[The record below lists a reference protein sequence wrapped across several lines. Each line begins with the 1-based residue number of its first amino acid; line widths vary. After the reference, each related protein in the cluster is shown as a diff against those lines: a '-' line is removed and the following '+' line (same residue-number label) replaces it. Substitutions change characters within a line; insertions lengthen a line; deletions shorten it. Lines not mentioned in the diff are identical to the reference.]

1 MTRFLKHLRS
11 LAATVLTGGLALI
24 IAGSSAQTTPTNAT
38 VDLSLGPIATS
49 AQAVNIAL
57 ALSVEFPTVGAAY
70 RTPDY
75 SHTTVYLGYFD
86 ATGCYAYKDG
96 SAGAPIGGQYF
107 YRTGNVDASGYCD
120 NASSGAGKYSGNLL
134 NYVTAS
140 SIDLLRYALTGGNRV
155 VDTADT
161 TILER
166 AYLRNV
172 WNLHNSNFP
181 SKRIPAALVGKVTPA
196 MTKPTGEA
204 VTGDV
209 IAGGCWDRVY
219 FGTSSTSVG
228 CANAET
234 TTSGN
239 LNPRAPGGSIQTGRV
254 PVGTPIP
261 STAIGAVPTT
271 VTWEVSNP
279 LVTSTVAPTNGGP
292 TNDTFTYYVAIPGE
306 TLTPAPTG
314 SGLSNATVSL
324 SYTPVTVAP
333 TTATAPVPTSTYP
346 TVGAEP
352 NRSVLG
358 YTTATLA
365 IGIIDTNAIPDTATT
380 TSEPLVITNNNTTRG
395 YKVCAFGTEPNP
407 TRIGGRTQSGSVTN
421 SGVDQAWC
429 TANFPGSTQTTLGT
443 ILDWKANQSKSI
455 TFNRNIRRTAYY
467 QAYTVNK
474 YVQNWE
480 ARTGWNVY
488 QQWQYYTYYPTE
500 APAPMYARVRVC
512 DSIEA
517 TLRDDLCVRYPQ
529 GNYKPIG
536 EIQRY
541 AKGVRVA
548 AFGYLKDDAI
558 TAYGGVLRAP
568 MKYPGPTYTDP
579 KGVPQTNDQTE
590 WDSETG
596 IFKVDPMSAATGAP
610 SYAMSGVI
618 NYLNKFGTANTA
630 AKGYYKTYD
639 PVGELYYEALRYFQG
654 LPPSAQAIAPYNSN
668 PDSADGF
675 PVYTSVP
682 TSTTSTTS
690 PAPNGWADPLQNACE
705 RRNFILAIG
714 DVNTHVDKQ
723 LPGHMSPNGV
733 NNTGNGDTA
742 RAAEPL
748 KGSAG
753 DTFNAVDWTKVL
765 AGFETN
771 TASVL
776 CGRWGHNP
784 EHTGQ
789 PQPLRQQQQPVD
801 QMHRRHLRGLL
812 LGRRGLLGQHP
823 ADPQGQRRGRPE
835 HEGHPRQDLHG

>member
-49 AQAVNIAL
+49 AQAVNVAL

-86 ATGCYAYKDG
+86 ATGCYAYKDN

-134 NYVTAS
+134 NYVTTS

-166 AYLRNV
+166 AYLYNN
-172 WNLHNSNFP
+172 WNLHNGTYFP
-181 SKRIPAALVGKVTPA
+181 AKRIPAALVGKVTPA

-239 LNPRAPGGSIQTGRV
+239 LNPRAPGGTIQTGRV
-254 PVGTPIP
+254 PFGTPIP
-261 STAIGAVPTT
+261 PTAIGAVPTT
-271 VTWEVSNP
+271 VSWEVSNP

-314 SGLSNATVSL
+314 SGLSNNTVSL

-380 TSEPLVITNNNTTRG
+380 TSEPLVITNNSTTRG
-395 YKVCAFGTEPNP
+395 YKVCAFGTAPNP
-407 TRIGGRTQSGSVTN
+407 TRIGGRTQNGSVTS
-421 SGVDQAWC
+421 SGVDQSWC
-429 TANFPGSTQTTLGT
+429 NTNFPGSTQMTLQT
-443 ILDWKANQSKSI
+443 ALNWKSGVAASK
-455 TFNRNIRRTAYY
+455 TFNRNIGRTAYY

-488 QQWQYYTYYPTE
+488 QQWQYYTYYPHGGPGPDVRQG
-500 APAPMYARVRVC
+500 AGLRLDRRHPARRLVRALSQRQIQAHRRDPALCQGRARGR
-512 DSIEA
+512 
-517 TLRDDLCVRYPQ
+517 LWLPQ
-529 GNYKPIG
+529 G
-536 EIQRY
+536 RFRFRLRR
-541 AKGVRVA
+541 RVA
-548 AFGYLKDDAI
+548 GPDE
-558 TAYGGVLRAP
+558 VPRPRVHRSERRAA
-568 MKYPGPTYTDP
+568 D
-579 KGVPQTNDQTE
+579 NSQTE
-590 WDSETG
+590 WDSDTG
-596 IFKVDPMSAATGAP
+596 IFSVDPMRRKAP
-610 SYAMSGVI
+610 PM
-618 NYLNKFGTANTA
+618 
-630 AKGYYKTYD
+630 
-639 PVGELYYEALRYFQG
+639 R
-654 LPPSAQAIAPYNSN
+654 
-668 PDSADGF
+668 
-675 PVYTSVP
+675 
-682 TSTTSTTS
+682 
-690 PAPNGWADPLQNACE
+690 
-705 RRNFILAIG
+705 
-714 DVNTHVDKQ
+714 
-723 LPGHMSPNGV
+723 
-733 NNTGNGDTA
+733 
-742 RAAEPL
+742 
-748 KGSAG
+748 
-753 DTFNAVDWTKVL
+753 
-765 AGFETN
+765 
-771 TASVL
+771 
-776 CGRWGHNP
+776 
-784 EHTGQ
+784 
-789 PQPLRQQQQPVD
+789 
-801 QMHRRHLRGLL
+801 
-812 LGRRGLLGQHP
+812 
-823 ADPQGQRRGRPE
+823 
-835 HEGHPRQDLHG
+835 